1 MQLVVY
7 SVISIAVHSC
17 FPYVSRVLLCSSHR
31 QMHYLLT
38 TWHHYLTLS
47 SSGLWGWPNPPSP
60 VHDRAIG
67 ICCSYLFMTQ
77 TMVPCRPLLA
87 SPLMHASL
95 VNVTMHF
102 SPSLP
107 WNHNYWLQ
115 YLCTLTAQ
123 QYAASNSTYVP
134 APCNEWPHKHIQLLI
149 TFSMYKVCYTV
160 HYTYIRSCM
169 SSVPSVCTDSLPQCW
184 ASA

>member
-38 TWHHYLTLS
+38 TWHHYHTLS

-60 VHDRAIG
+60 VHGRAIE
-67 ICCSYLFMTQ
+67 ICCSYLFITQ
-77 TMVPCRPLLA
+77 TTVPCRPLLA

-95 VNVTMHF
+95 ANATMHF

-115 YLCTLTAQ
+115 YLYTQTAQ
-123 QYAASNSTYVP
+123 QYAASNFTYLRHVLNDHTSTYSCSSLS
-134 APCNEWPHKHIQLLI
+134 ACTRYAIQS
-149 TFSMYKVCYTV
+149 TT
-160 HYTYIRSCM
+160 HTYVAACHLCLQF
-169 SSVPSVCTDSLPQCW
+169 VQT
-184 ASA
+184 SA